1 MLFQVWY
8 IIAFETQ
15 FEKYRKYRNIT
26 KSEQEIFLKKKT
38 KENPIIPNSWK
49 YLNLI

>member
-26 KSEQEIFLKKKT
+26 KSEQEIFLKKKPKKIQSFQIHEST
-38 KENPIIPNSWK
+38 
-49 YLNLI
+49 